1 VKSKREFIIPFV
13 GLKVGFHDFEFEIR
27 DTFFDEL
34 QYSIIQ
40 KGEAVV
46 KLKLEKKETMLIGEF
61 SVSGSV
67 FTSCDRCNDPV
78 EVPVKGTFRLIYK
91 FGDEES
97 DDETLIVL
105 PNDTYELDVRQNI
118 YELMTVSLP
127 SRLVH
132 PKGECNEEMIE
143 LLQKYSGRNEED
155 SKDDWDNEDED
166 DWDDEDED
174 DWDDE
179 DEDDWDDEDDE
190 PVDPRWSALKNL
202 N

>member
-1 VKSKREFIIPFV
+1 MKSKREFIIPFV

-78 EVPVKGTFRLIYK
+78 EVPIKGTFRLIYK
-91 FGDEES
+91 FGDEQS

-179 DEDDWDDEDDE
+179 DDE

>member
-1 VKSKREFIIPFV
+1 MKSKREFIIPFV

-34 QYSIIQ
+34 QYAIIQ

-67 FTSCDRCNDPV
+67 VTSCDRCNDPV
-78 EVPVKGTFRLIYK
+78 EVPIKGTFRLIYK
-91 FGDEES
+91 FGDEQS

-179 DEDDWDDEDDE
+179 DDE

>member
-1 VKSKREFIIPFV
+1 MKSKREFIIPFV

-34 QYSIIQ
+34 QYAIIQ

-67 FTSCDRCNDPV
+67 VTSCDRCNDPV
-78 EVPVKGTFRLIYK
+78 EVPIKGTFRLIYK
-91 FGDEES
+91 FGDEQS

-143 LLQKYSGRNEED
+143 LLQKYSGRKEED
-155 SKDDWDNEDED
+155 SKDDWNNEDED
-166 DWDDEDED
+166 DWDDEE
-174 DWDDE
+174 
-179 DEDDWDDEDDE
+179 EDDWDDEDDE
-190 PVDPRWSALKNL
+190 PIDPRWSALKNL

>member
-1 VKSKREFIIPFV
+1 MKSKREFIIPFV

-179 DEDDWDDEDDE
+179 DDE

>member
-34 QYSIIQ
+34 QYAIIQ

-67 FTSCDRCNDPV
+67 VTSCDRCNDPV
-78 EVPVKGTFRLIYK
+78 EVPIKGTFRLIYK
-91 FGDEES
+91 FGDEQS

-179 DEDDWDDEDDE
+179 DDE